1 MPTAL
6 SIFVLYNVYVGQKED
21 LKNLETRFLEGKFT
35 PFSEDAER
43 VPLMSTENVEGQ
55 PAKKKQK
62 GKYFLTF
69 QS

>member
-6 SIFVLYNVYVGQKED
+6 RIFVLYNVYVGRKED

-43 VPLMSTENVEGQ
+43 ILMSTENVEGQ

-62 GKYFLTF
+62 GKSLLTF
-69 QS
+69 RS

>member
-1 MPTAL
+1 MPTPL
-6 SIFVLYNVYVGQKED
+6 SIFVLYNIYVGQKED

-35 PFSEDAER
+35 PFSEDVER

-62 GKYFLTF
+62 GKYLLIF
-69 QS
+69 